1 MLIRPARSDE
11 GALIAAISREARVR
25 AMPWLAVRH
34 SKRQDIDYFTHTVLA
49 EQAVL
54 IAEDAGERAGF
65 AAVGGPWLNHLYV
78 APRHW
83 RSGIGTALLKKVQ
96 ANHDQ
101 LELWTFQQ
109 NEGARRFYARH
120 GFREVEYSDGH
131 RNEEHEPDVR
141 MVWQRA

>member
-1 MLIRPARSDE
+1 MIIRPARPDD
-11 GALIAAISREARVR
+11 GPAIAAISREARAR
-25 AMPWLAVRH
+25 AMPWLAVVH
-34 SKRQDIDYFTHTVLA
+34 SRQEDIAYFSHTVLA
-49 EQAVL
+49 EQSVL
-54 IAEDAGERAGF
+54 IAESEGERAGF
-65 AAVGGPWLNHLYV
+65 AAVSGPWLHHLYV

-83 RSGIGTALLKKVQ
+83 NSQIGTALLVRVQ
-96 ANHDQ
+96 ASHEK

-109 NEGARRFYARH
+109 NEGARRFYRRH